1 MSARSGGFSI
11 VEAEGGRQVGRF
23 AALDAAGGFVHAVA
37 TRRGPP
43 GAADEPPEVM
53 AEQAAALLG
62 VAGAASLVQVHG
74 AEVLAV
80 SSPGPAGEGDGLV
93 TDRRGL
99 ALVGF
104 SADCPIVL
112 AADTA
117 TGAIGMAHASWRATV
132 RCITR
137 ALIERMARDFGTRGR
152 EVVACVCPSVGPCC
166 YEVGP
171 EVVAAAA
178 AGIGPRADG
187 LFAAR
192 GGRTYF
198 DLWAACAD
206 QLVAA
211 GVGRANVHV
220 AGMCT
225 VCHND
230 LFPSYRAEGA
240 SCGRFW
246 AAIAAAP
253 GPGGG
258 IRAARG

>member
-11 VEAEGGRQVGRF
+11 VEARGGRKVGRF
-23 AALDAAGGFVHAVA
+23 AALDEAGGFLHAVA
-37 TRRGPP
+37 TRQGPP
-43 GAADEPPEVM
+43 GAADEAPEAM
-53 AEQAAALLG
+53 AERAAALLG
-62 VAGAASLVQVHG
+62 VTGAAFLVQVHG
-74 AEVLAV
+74 AEVLAA
-80 SSPGPAGEGDGLV
+80 SSPGPAGEGDGMV

-117 TGAIGMAHASWRATV
+117 TGAVGMAHASWRATV

-137 ALIERMARDFGTRGR
+137 KLIERMARDFGTRGR
-152 EVVACVCPSVGPCC
+152 KVVACVCPSVGPCC

-171 EVVAAAA
+171 DVVAAAA
-178 AGIGPRADG
+178 AGIGPRAEQ

-192 GGRTYF
+192 RGRTYF
-198 DLWAACAD
+198 DLWAACVD
-206 QLVAA
+206 QLLAA
-211 GVGRANVHV
+211 RVGRANVHV
-220 AGMCT
+220 AGVCT

-253 GPGGG
+253 GRRGG
-258 IRAARG
+258 